1 MAEEREA
8 RFRALYEAARPRI
21 VACAIS
27 CPSANA
33 CVALGVSDQGYGEHA
48 RLQLRGGEYAVDRT

>member
-33 CVALGVSDQGYGEHA
+33 CVALGVSDQGSASTPVYSFVAES
-48 RLQLRGGEYAVDRT
+48 TP